1 MFAGSVLPL
10 QIKYVSFADKNLP
23 LVESNFRPYSSLARY
38 TTPPQASFLVCLS
51 EQWPYQLAIEDAIFQ
66 YDKTGYIPESD
77 SSKMLLFLTNRS
89 PPFTELSEISSGLLL
104 SRPIKYEY
112 AKIVK
117 RHLNRR
123 VLQYEVRKR
132 RCLVW
137 KRRHSEATS
146 AKSYTVMVR
155 ERKQSRKVLQL
166 RCYILS
172 INNFFPLSNIKVDL
186 VHSPILFW
194 YSYTWT
200 AQCT

>member
-89 PPFTELSEISSGLLL
+89 PPFTELSEIASGLLL
-104 SRPIKYEY
+104 SD
-112 AKIVK
+112 
-117 RHLNRR
+117 
-123 VLQYEVRKR
+123 
-132 RCLVW
+132 
-137 KRRHSEATS
+137 
-146 AKSYTVMVR
+146 
-155 ERKQSRKVLQL
+155 QSNTNMQR
-166 RCYILS
+166 
-172 INNFFPLSNIKVDL
+172 
-186 VHSPILFW
+186 
-194 YSYTWT
+194 
-200 AQCT
+200 